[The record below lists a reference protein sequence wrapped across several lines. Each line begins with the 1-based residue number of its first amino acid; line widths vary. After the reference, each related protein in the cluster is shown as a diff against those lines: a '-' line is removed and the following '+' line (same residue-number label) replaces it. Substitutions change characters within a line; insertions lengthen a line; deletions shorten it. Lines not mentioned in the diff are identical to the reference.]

1 MIGRLK
7 GILIA
12 KQPPVLV
19 VDVHGVGY
27 ELEAPLSV
35 FTGLPELGRP
45 VELFTHFALREE
57 QAVLYAFLRDADRRM
72 FRELLRVNGVGA
84 KIALAVLSAA
94 SPEQCARWI
103 ESGDIAALTRI
114 PGIGRKTAER
124 IVLELRERAADW
136 SRQVASLT
144 SHSPSDPIAEATAAL
159 RQLGYKPQEA
169 ERLVRA
175 VLAEGDSAEELL
187 RKALRHALKG

>member
-19 VDVHGVGY
+19 VEVQGVGY

-35 FTGLPELGRP
+35 FAGLPELGRP
-45 VELFTHFALREE
+45 VELFTHFALRED

-84 KIALAVLSAA
+84 KIALAVLSATSA
-94 SPEQCARWI
+94 EQCARWI
-103 ESGDIAALTRI
+103 EAADLTALCRI

-124 IVLELRERAADW
+124 IVVELRERAGEW
-136 SRQVASLT
+136 SRSLASCANA
-144 SHSPSDPIAEATAAL
+144 SPADPTAEAIAAL
-159 RQLGYKPQEA
+159 RQLGYKPHEA
-169 ERLVRA
+169 EQLIRA
-175 VLAEGDSAEELL
+175 VFSEGDSAEELL
-187 RKALRHALKG
+187 RKALRQALKG